1 MMDNPEY
8 VVLDGASE
16 RDLRPMGEHFV
27 ARLPFS
33 DGGSEGTIAFK
44 VPAESV
50 SFAGGGGSGGR
61 RWSVSLPADIPLET
75 AYTAYAAEDGGCVKE
90 MMMPGELRDRY
101 LEYMSFL

>member
-16 RDLRPMGEHFV
+16 RDLRPMGKYFV

-50 SFAGGGGSGGR
+50 SFAGGGGSRGR
-61 RWSVSLPADIPLET
+61 RWRISLPADIPVET
-75 AYTAYAAEDGGCVKE
+75 AYTAYAADDGGCVKE

-101 LEYMSFL
+101 LEYMNFL